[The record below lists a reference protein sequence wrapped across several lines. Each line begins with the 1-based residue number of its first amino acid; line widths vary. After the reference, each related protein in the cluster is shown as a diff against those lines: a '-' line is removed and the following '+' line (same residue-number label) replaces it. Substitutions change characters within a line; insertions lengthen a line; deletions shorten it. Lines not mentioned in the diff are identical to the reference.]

1 MNILTCYLPAVDKKM
16 ESNSFLVPRWGGFY
30 IYNVNSTAD
39 SYPVR
44 HDVDMGQVLT
54 ELIPQLKTLMGFNS
68 DFSVSN
74 IILELCNNQ
83 NAESEMRFNSNNNN
97 VLVCF

>member
-1 MNILTCYLPAVDKKM
+1 
-16 ESNSFLVPRWGGFY
+16 
-30 IYNVNSTAD
+30 
-39 SYPVR
+39 
-44 HDVDMGQVLT
+44 MGQVLT